1 MSCIILICYL
11 YPLYCVSQKQL
22 CLLLFNNDFKSLAIR
37 FSKLK
42 TSIYLHEPLSNMYKY
57 STMSQKIEKISF
69 RIIGMYCIT
78 CKPIVQKQLKDEKA
92 VQRIDINYMTDSVI
106 IEFDSSLITREQIRN
121 RLEKSG
127 YKFVRTAA
135 S

>member
-1 MSCIILICYL
+1 
-11 YPLYCVSQKQL
+11 
-22 CLLLFNNDFKSLAIR
+22 
-37 FSKLK
+37 
-42 TSIYLHEPLSNMYKY
+42 MYKY
-57 STMSQKIEKISF
+57 TTMSQKIEKISF

-78 CKPIVQKQLKDEKA
+78 CKPIVQRQLKDEKA

-106 IEFDSSLITREQIRN
+106 IEFDSSLITREQIKN